1 MRARRASLEVQVE
14 RTHTLA
20 QPHDIP
26 RVFLVLHTLILTR
39 AAIRGAGAP
48 PRTPRALLGAEV

>member
-1 MRARRASLEVQVE
+1 MRARRASLEVE